1 MNVIWETQK
10 EAAEEELREILG
22 VEELDNKD
30 LGYFQQRNAAAKRV
44 LRKMSEQDRAQFKFT
59 VEKRKSKGQ
68 PEAVKREWV
77 FLF

>member
-22 VEELDNKD
+22 VEELDNTD

-68 PEAVKREWV
+68 PEAVKRE
-77 FLF
+77 

>member
-30 LGYFQQRNAAAKRV
+30 PGYFQQRNAAAKRV

-59 VEKRKSKGQ
+59 VEERKSKGQ